1 MKKVI
6 PFIILGAIVFLFAKC
21 SFVMYSG
28 FKNYPD
34 YASEEVL
41 SKKYQKLIADIDA
54 QIENGESVLSIG
66 ANLETINYP
75 KNTVYVALKGDEEGD
90 DDETIVIIGNDSYS
104 RSTFTKSGFGYGTLD
119 QQDIVII
126 ARPINKLGLEEVIV
140 YLKHND

>member
-1 MKKVI
+1 M
-6 PFIILGAIVFLFAKC
+6 
-21 SFVMYSG
+21 
-28 FKNYPD
+28 
-34 YASEEVL
+34 L

-90 DDETIVIIGNDSYS
+90 NDETVVIIGNDSYS
-104 RSTFTKSGFGYGTLD
+104 QSTFTKSGFGYGTLD

-140 YLKHND
+140 YLKYND